1 MARNT
6 EAVCRQCRRIGEKL
20 FLKGDRC
27 YSSKCGVERRRRPP
41 GDQGT
46 RRPRRP
52 TDWALQLREKQKA
65 RFTYGV
71 LERQF
76 KKYFAD
82 ARESQGVTGDV
93 LLQLLERRL
102 DNVVYRLSFVDSRP
116 QARQIVNH
124 GHFNVNGRKVSIPS
138 YRVRPGDIITW
149 RRVTDDATP
158 GFVEALT
165 DGIPKRPVPTWLK
178 LEPGALTGEVV
189 SLPEPSEIDT
199 GIEVRLI
206 VEFYSR

>member
-27 YSSKCGVERRRRPP
+27 YSPKCGVERRRRPP

-52 TDWALQLREKQKA
+52 TEWALQLREKQKA

-82 ARESQGVTGDV
+82 ARENQGVTGDV

-102 DNVVYRLSFVDSRP
+102 DNVVYRLSFADSRP

-138 YRVRPGDIITW
+138 YRVRPGDIVTW
-149 RRVTDDATP
+149 RRVTDDTAP

-178 LEPGALTGEVV
+178 LEPAKLTGEVM
-189 SLPEPSEIDT
+189 SLPEPSEIDS
-199 GIEVRLI
+199 GIDVRLI

>member
-1 MARNT
+1 MERSSFSRATAATPPSAESSDAVARP
-6 EAVCRQCRRIGEKL
+6 E
-20 FLKGDRC
+20 
-27 YSSKCGVERRRRPP
+27 
-41 GDQGT
+41 T
-46 RRPRRP
+46 RVRVRPRRP

-138 YRVRPGDIITW
+138 FRVRPGDVITW
-149 RRVTDDATP
+149 RRVTEDTTP

-165 DGIPKRPVPTWLK
+165 DGIPKRPVPSWLK
-178 LEPGALTGEVV
+178 LEPGTLTGEVM
-189 SLPEPSEIDT
+189 SMPEPSEIDT
-199 GIEVRLI
+199 GIDVRLI

>member
-27 YSSKCGVERRRRPP
+27 YSPKCGVERRRRPP

-76 KKYFAD
+76 KNYFAD

-138 YRVRPGDIITW
+138 FRVRPGDIITW

-165 DGIPKRPVPTWLK
+165 DGIPKRTVPTWLK

-199 GIEVRLI
+199 GIDVRLI

>member
-1 MARNT
+1 
-6 EAVCRQCRRIGEKL
+6 
-20 FLKGDRC
+20 
-27 YSSKCGVERRRRPP
+27 
-41 GDQGT
+41 
-46 RRPRRP
+46 
-52 TDWALQLREKQKA
+52 LREKQKA

-138 YRVRPGDIITW
+138 FRVRPGDVITW
-149 RRVTDDATP
+149 RKVTDDTTP

-165 DGIPKRPVPTWLK
+165 DGIPKRPVPSWLK
-178 LEPGALTGEVV
+178 LEPGALTGEVL
-189 SLPEPSEIDT
+189 SMPEPSEIDT
-199 GIEVRLI
+199 GIDVRLI